1 MSLTLFVLTYR
12 NQPPPRAISTTLRGT
27 GGTIGRQDQ
36 NALVLPDPDRV
47 ISRTHA
53 RVEFRAGSYFVTA
66 LGQNPI
72 DLNGRPLGAG
82 ETAQLST
89 GDKLT
94 VGDYCVVAD
103 VKPEEAESAL
113 AGILTRPSRLA
124 EPFEQPGS
132 LPRHEGDG
140 FAFGISLTGG
150 QSPSAEGKTQPLG
163 PRPLSTRGTQQRD
176 EVPGFHEP
184 LSPARS
190 VSQIPD
196 DYDLL
201 RGLQGG
207 GESPSR
213 ASAAPPSVRAP
224 APSTPD
230 VPFPDDPFAETVPIE
245 NKQPIPVD
253 KEQRAPSVST
263 PTLPAV
269 VEPLSSPPK
278 VATPTAAPAQP
289 SAPQSSSA
297 TRPADDSD
305 HTRAVRLFLEAAGV
319 PELESR
325 ALADPEFVQHAGELL
340 REAIAGLLK
349 ALVARALTKGELRL
363 DMTMLSAVEN
373 NPLKFSPNAHEALT
387 HLLAPRAASG
397 YLPPLRAV
405 RDAYQDLEA
414 HNLAV
419 MAGMRAALLGVLQR
433 FDPVKLEKR
442 LGSHALLDKVLP
454 VNRKARMWDLVAEQH
469 AALVQ
474 EAQDE
479 FDRIFGR
486 AFRDA
491 YQEQVEKLR
500 AASKRPSS
508 LL

>member
-1 MSLTLFVLTYR
+1 
-12 NQPPPRAISTTLRGT
+12 
-27 GGTIGRQDQ
+27 
-36 NALVLPDPDRV
+36 
-47 ISRTHA
+47 
-53 RVEFRAGSYFVTA
+53 
-66 LGQNPI
+66 
-72 DLNGRPLGAG
+72 
-82 ETAQLST
+82 
-89 GDKLT
+89 
-94 VGDYCVVAD
+94 
-103 VKPEEAESAL
+103 
-113 AGILTRPSRLA
+113 
-124 EPFEQPGS
+124 
-132 LPRHEGDG
+132 
-140 FAFGISLTGG
+140 
-150 QSPSAEGKTQPLG
+150 
-163 PRPLSTRGTQQRD
+163 
-176 EVPGFHEP
+176 
-184 LSPARS
+184 
-190 VSQIPD
+190 
-196 DYDLL
+196 
-201 RGLQGG
+201 
-207 GESPSR
+207 
-213 ASAAPPSVRAP
+213 
-224 APSTPD
+224 
-230 VPFPDDPFAETVPIE
+230 
-245 NKQPIPVD
+245 
-253 KEQRAPSVST
+253 
-263 PTLPAV
+263 
-269 VEPLSSPPK
+269 
-278 VATPTAAPAQP
+278 
-289 SAPQSSSA
+289 
-297 TRPADDSD
+297 
-305 HTRAVRLFLEAAGV
+305 V

-405 RDAYQDLEA
+405 REAYQDLEA

-500 AASKRPSS
+500 ATSKRPSS

>member
-12 NQPPPRAISTTLRGT
+12 NQPPPRAISTTLRGA

-72 DLNGRPLGAG
+72 DLNGRALGAG

-103 VKPEEAESAL
+103 VKPEETESAL

-132 LPRHEGDG
+132 LPRHEGNG

-150 QSPSAEGKTQPLG
+150 PSPSAEGKPQPLG
-163 PRPLSTRGTQQRD
+163 PRPLSTRGAQQRD

-207 GESPSR
+207 ESPSR
-213 ASAAPPSVRAP
+213 ASAAPPPVRAP
-224 APSTPD
+224 APLI
-230 VPFPDDPFAETVPIE
+230 PDDPFAETIPIE
-245 NKQPIPVD
+245 NKQPIPID
-253 KEQRAPSVST
+253 KEQRTPSVSIQT
-263 PTLPAV
+263 MSAT
-269 VEPLSSPPK
+269 VEPPSSPVPK
-278 VATPTAAPAQP
+278 IATPAAAPAQP
-289 SAPQSSSA
+289 PAPQSPAA
-297 TRPADDSD
+297 THSADDGD
-305 HTRAVRLFLEAAGV
+305 YTRAVRLFLQAAGV

-405 RDAYQDLEA
+405 REAYQDLEA

-500 AASKRPSS
+500 ATSKRPSS

>member
-12 NQPPPRAISTTLRGT
+12 NQPPPRAISTTLRGS
-27 GGTIGRQDQ
+27 GGTIGRLDQ

-53 RVEFRAGSYFVTA
+53 RVEFRAGSYFITA

-82 ETAQLST
+82 ETAQLSS

-94 VGDYCVVAD
+94 IGDYCVVAD
-103 VKPEEAESAL
+103 VQLEEAESAL

-124 EPFEQPGS
+124 EPYVSGS
-132 LPRHEGDG
+132 VAEPESDV
-140 FAFGISLTGG
+140 AFGIPLTGG
-150 QSPSAEGKTQPLG
+150 SSPPTEGRGPPAGPQPL
-163 PRPLSTRGTQQRD
+163 SVRGNQQRD
-176 EVPGFHEP
+176 EVPGFLEP
-184 LSPARS
+184 LPAARP

-201 RGLQGG
+201 RGLEGAS
-207 GESPSR
+207 EPSGR
-213 ASAAPPSVRAP
+213 ASAAVPPAQAQAP
-224 APSTPD
+224 LLPE
-230 VPFPDDPFAETVPIE
+230 DPFAELAPIE
-245 NKQPIPVD
+245 KVRPGGPKSAQTPA
-253 KEQRAPSVST
+253 AP
-263 PTLPAV
+263 A
-269 VEPLSSPPK
+269 EPLPSHAAAIPTGGAAPVQPSSPPL
-278 VATPTAAPAQP
+278 PPAAR
-289 SAPQSSSA
+289 SAEDGDFA
-297 TRPADDSD
+297 
-305 HTRAVRLFLEAAGV
+305 RAVRVFLEAAGV

-325 ALADPEFVQHAGELL
+325 ALADPNFVRNAGELL

-349 ALVARALTKGELRL
+349 ALVARSLTKGELRL
-363 DMTMLSAVEN
+363 DMTMLAAAEN
-373 NPLKFSPNAHEALT
+373 NPLKFSPNAYEALT

-405 RDAYQDLEA
+405 REAYQDLEA

-433 FDPVKLEKR
+433 FDPAKLEKR
-442 LGSHALLDKVLP
+442 LASHPLLDKLLP
-454 VNRKARMWDLVAEQH
+454 VNRKARMWDLVADQH
-469 AALVQ
+469 ADLVR

-486 AFRDA
+486 AFREA

-500 AASKRPSS
+500 AATKRPTS

>member
-1 MSLTLFVLTYR
+1 MTLTLAVLTYR
-12 NQPPPRAISTTLRGT
+12 NQPPARAISATLSGN

-47 ISRTHA
+47 ISRIHA

-72 DLNGRPLGAG
+72 NLNGTPLGAG
-82 ETAQLST
+82 ATAQLSS

-94 VGDYCVVAD
+94 IGEYCIVAD
-103 VKPEEAESAL
+103 VQLEEAASAL
-113 AGILTRPSRLA
+113 AGILTRPSRLD
-124 EPFEQPGS
+124 EPFESAPVADRLDSQPFDSGPVAEPGS
-132 LPRHEGDG
+132 D

-150 QSPSAEGKTQPLG
+150 SAPSEGKRRSAGPQPL
-163 PRPLSTRGTQQRD
+163 SMRGAQQRD
-176 EVPGFHEP
+176 EVPGFLEP
-184 LSPARS
+184 LPATRP

-201 RGLQGG
+201 RGLEGSS
-207 GESPSR
+207 EPSGR
-213 ASAAPPSVRAP
+213 ASAALPPAQAKGP
-224 APSTPD
+224 LL
-230 VPFPDDPFAETVPIE
+230 PDDPFAETVPI
-245 NKQPIPVD
+245 D
-253 KEQRAPSVST
+253 KVRAIGPDFSNTTTAPAAPLPSH
-263 PTLPAV
+263 PPAAATGAAV
-269 VEPLSSPPK
+269 PAKKSGSPLSE
-278 VATPTAAPAQP
+278 AAR
-289 SAPQSSSA
+289 SAEDVDYA
-297 TRPADDSD
+297 
-305 HTRAVRLFLEAAGV
+305 RAVRVFLEAAGV
-319 PELESR
+319 SELESR
-325 ALADPEFVQHAGELL
+325 ALADPDFVRNAGELL

-349 ALVARALTKGELRL
+349 SLVARALTKGELRL
-363 DMTMLSAVEN
+363 DMTMLATAEN
-373 NPLKFSPNAHEALT
+373 NPLKFSPNAYEALT

-405 RDAYQDLEA
+405 REAYQDLEA

-433 FDPVKLEKR
+433 FDPDKLEKR
-442 LGSHALLDKVLP
+442 LASQSMLDKLLP

-469 AALVQ
+469 ANLVR

-486 AFRDA
+486 AFREA

-500 AASKRPSS
+500 AATKRSSS

>member
-12 NQPPPRAISTTLRGT
+12 NQPPPRAISATLRGT

-103 VKPEEAESAL
+103 VKPEETESAL

-124 EPFEQPGS
+124 EPLEQPGS

-150 QSPSAEGKTQPLG
+150 PSPSAEGKAQPLG

-190 VSQIPD
+190 ASQIPD

-213 ASAAPPSVRAP
+213 ASATPPPAVRTP
-224 APSTPD
+224 APLI
-230 VPFPDDPFAETVPIE
+230 PDDPFAETVPIE
-245 NKQPIPVD
+245 HKQPIPIE
-253 KEQRAPSVST
+253 KEQRAT
-263 PTLPAV
+263 PLTAQPAPAPM
-269 VEPLSSPPK
+269 EPRQGHPQK
-278 VATPTAAPAQP
+278 AATPATAPQP
-289 SAPQSSSA
+289 SASPSSA
-297 TRPADDSD
+297 ATRSADDGD
-305 HTRAVRLFLEAAGV
+305 YTRAVRLFLEAAGV
-319 PELESR
+319 SELESR

-349 ALVARALTKGELRL
+349 ALAARALTKGELRL

-405 RDAYQDLEA
+405 REAYQDLEA